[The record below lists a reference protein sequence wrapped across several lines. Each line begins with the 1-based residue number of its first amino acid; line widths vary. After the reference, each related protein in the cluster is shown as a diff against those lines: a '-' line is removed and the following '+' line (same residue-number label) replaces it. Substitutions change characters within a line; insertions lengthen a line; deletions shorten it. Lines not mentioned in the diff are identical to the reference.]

1 MKDLIKE
8 KHKEAENTLFMQTVF
23 QNKMSEEMW
32 ADFIYN
38 KAVWYKAIENKA
50 KEEGVLKD
58 LPGIERYS
66 LLMNDYE
73 NSNKYGNPPE
83 IKKTTSEY
91 FDYIMDLSVGKV
103 IAHLYT
109 WYMGDLSGGSMIK
122 KIIKAPHSSLEFDN
136 PEELKKKIL
145 LKISKDDIQEVNNAF
160 DWAIKIMK
168 EYDKELING

>member
-1 MKDLIKE
+1 MKDLIAE

-23 QNKMSEEMW
+23 RNKMSEEMW

-50 KEEGVLKD
+50 KEEGILED

-73 NSNKYGNPPE
+73 NSNKYEKLPN
-83 IKKTTSEY
+83 IKKSTIEY
-91 FDYIMDLSVGKV
+91 FDYINNLPIGKV

-109 WYMGDLSGGSMIK
+109 WYMGDLSGGSMIRR
-122 KIIKAPHSSLEFDN
+122 IIKAPHSSLEFDN
-136 PEELKKKIL
+136 PEQLRKKIL
-145 LKISKDDIQEVNNAF
+145 SKVSKNDVEEVNNAF
-160 DWAIKIMK
+160 DWAIRIMK